1 MKKQEITTKNSIN
14 HTKSIKNL
22 DNLKKNDINYKKS
35 LGQNFIYDTNLLNAI
50 VSDAD
55 IHDDDV
61 VLEIGAGA
69 GTLTSILASRASRVI
84 SFEIDRS
91 LSEILNDVKNRHANV
106 EFYFQDFMECDID
119 ELTFERA
126 KVVANIPY
134 YITTPIVFKLIDKI
148 EKFDMIMLLV
158 QKEVAERFASSNG
171 SKEYGIT
178 SVILQS
184 LFDVKITRV
193 VRKEAFT
200 PMPKIDSA
208 VVKMVPHK
216 KYNIT
221 NFDEFRA
228 FIHQSFSMRR
238 KTLVNN
244 LKSKYDKEIIL
255 NSLKS
260 LNLNENIRPEQ
271 ISVKEYVLLFD
282 ILKN

>member
-1 MKKQEITTKNSIN
+1 MIEDSVSHRHHSCRLTGISISGEETIGEKAEGSDDIGRHRFLHRYRSHKGFTYGEMGQIYSYREAYALLDKQYE
-14 HTKSIKNL
+14 
-22 DNLKKNDINYKKS
+22 
-35 LGQNFIYDTNLLNAI
+35 TN
-50 VSDAD
+50 
-55 IHDDDV
+55 
-61 VLEIGAGA
+61 
-69 GTLTSILASRASRVI
+69 I
-84 SFEIDRS
+84 S
-91 LSEILNDVKNRHANV
+91 
-106 EFYFQDFMECDID
+106 
-119 ELTFERA
+119 
-126 KVVANIPY
+126 
-134 YITTPIVFKLIDKI
+134 IDKI

-158 QKEVAERFASSNG
+158 QKEVAERFASSDG

-244 LKSKYDKEIIL
+244 LNYIGRLLLLINLSRCRSIL
-255 NSLKS
+255 LLSYA
-260 LNLNENIRPEQ
+260 NL
-271 ISVKEYVLLFD
+271 LL
-282 ILKN
+282 